1 MVKDITIHFENASAM
16 CLYCLEME
24 GQISDGKY
32 ENSRPYD
39 HWRWVTRVTDMIV
52 DGNKGLEG
60 DGVYSRGM
68 QRGETFVKKY
78 NLNEW
83 FTQYIKRWR
92 KKNDAKNIWATR
104 IIAYG
109 KLGKIFPDITY
120 KRLINISQIHIL
132 LDYLQSRLIEMGET
146 NVDIIYDMLIKY
158 IRTSFKDYLN
168 DECLTLVLNKDF
180 IEKFVNLKY
189 DIKECKADCKSMY
202 DSINTVYNK

>member
-92 KKNDAKNIWATR
+92 KKNDAENIWATR

-109 KLGKIFPDITY
+109 KLGKIFPDMTY
-120 KRLINISQIHIL
+120 KQLINIGQIHIL
-132 LDYLQSRLIEMGET
+132 LDYLQSRLIEMRET
-146 NVDIIYDMLIKY
+146 NVDIIYDRLIKY
-158 IRTSFKDYLN
+158 IHESFKDYLN
-168 DECLTLVLNKDF
+168 EECFTLVLNKDF

>member
-92 KKNDAKNIWATR
+92 KKNDAENIWATR

-109 KLGKIFPDITY
+109 KLGKIFPDMTY
-120 KRLINISQIHIL
+120 KQLINIGQIHIL
-132 LDYLQSRLIEMGET
+132 LDYLQGLIETRET

-158 IRTSFKDYLN
+158 ISESFKDYLN
-168 DECLTLVLNKDF
+168 EECLTLVLNKDF

>member
-1 MVKDITIHFENASAM
+1 MIKDITIHFENASAM

-92 KKNDAKNIWATR
+92 NKNDAKNIWATR

-109 KLGKIFPDITY
+109 KLGKIFPDMTY

-189 DIKECKADCKSMY
+189 DIKECKTDCKSMY

>member
-1 MVKDITIHFENASAM
+1 MLKDITIHFENASAM

-109 KLGKIFPDITY
+109 KLGKIFPDMTY

>member
-16 CLYCLEME
+16 CLYYLEMK

-60 DGVYSRGM
+60 DGIYSRGM

-109 KLGKIFPDITY
+109 KLGKIFPDMTY
-120 KRLINISQIHIL
+120 KQLINISQIHIL
-132 LDYLQSRLIEMGET
+132 LDYLQSRLIEMRET

-158 IRTSFKDYLN
+158 SSTSFKDYLN

-202 DSINTVYNK
+202 NSINTVYNK

>member
-1 MVKDITIHFENASAM
+1 MIKDITIHFENASAM

-109 KLGKIFPDITY
+109 KLGKIFPDMTY

>member
-16 CLYCLEME
+16 CLYYLEMK

-109 KLGKIFPDITY
+109 KLGKIFPDMTY
-120 KRLINISQIHIL
+120 KQLINISQIHIL
-132 LDYLQSRLIEMGET
+132 LDYLQSRLIEMRET

-158 IRTSFKDYLN
+158 SSISFKDYLN

>member
-68 QRGETFVKKY
+68 QHGETFVKKY

-92 KKNDAKNIWATR
+92 KKNDAENIWATR

-109 KLGKIFPDITY
+109 KLGKIFPDMTY
-120 KRLINISQIHIL
+120 KQLINIGQIHIL
-132 LDYLQSRLIEMGET
+132 LDYLQGLIETRET

-158 IRTSFKDYLN
+158 ISESFKDYLN
-168 DECLTLVLNKDF
+168 EECLTLVLNKDF